1 MKIEFIGKFYDQHSL
16 SIVNRNLVL
25 KMKDD
30 PDINLC
36 ITSLDF
42 YDPINPLKKED
53 VLALKELEANSFDD
67 ADIQIR
73 HTYPPIFRWPLSKNT
88 KVIFIQPWEF
98 ERIPFEWQYKFEQ
111 FADALIVPSE
121 WTAGRFIEA
130 GLDPEKLYIVG
141 NGYNPEVFNTK
152 ESSTD
157 KFKSNKFTFTFVG
170 NAQFRKGIDILI
182 SIWFKTFK
190 RNDSVRIIFKDSPK
204 IYGNNN
210 TLDELLKI
218 MYKTKCAEMIYYD
231 DTFSEQEMADLY
243 KATDVLVHPH
253 RGEGFGMHIQEAMAC
268 GAVPLISDQGA
279 PTSFVDLEK
288 DGFGI
293 KTDRKI
299 IDILDQK
306 IFAAKPGDSFTGMNQ
321 HSFVQE
327 PNPIVLHNLLKEI
340 YNNKDSILKDKP
352 QNNKIKTWEQVVK
365 ELNKGLKELYT
376 NGKESKPRRFS

>member
-1 MKIEFIGKFYDQHSL
+1 MKIEFIGKFYDQHSI

-30 PDINLC
+30 PDIDLC

-42 YDPINPLKKED
+42 YDPINPIRKED
-53 VLALKELEANSFDD
+53 VLSLKKLESNSFES

-73 HTYPPIFRWPLSKNT
+73 HSYPPIFRWPLFDNT

-98 ERIPFEWQYKFEQ
+98 ERIPFEWEYKFEQ

-121 WTAGRFIEA
+121 WEAGRFLEA
-130 GLDPEKLYIVG
+130 GLNPEKLYIVE
-141 NGYNPEVFNTK
+141 NGYNPDIFNVK
-152 ESSTD
+152 ESLNN
-157 KFKSNKFTFTFVG
+157 KFKSDKFTFTFVG

-182 SIWFKTFK
+182 SVWFNTFK
-190 RNDSVRIIFKDSPK
+190 KDDSVRIIFKDSPK

-218 MYKTKCAEMIYYD
+218 MYKTKCAEMVYYD

-268 GAVPLISDQGA
+268 GAVPLISDHGA
-279 PTSFVDLEK
+279 PTSFVDFKE
-288 DGFGI
+288 DGFSI
-293 KTDRKI
+293 KTNRRVI
-299 IDILDQK
+299 NILDQK
-306 IFAAKPGDSFTGMNQ
+306 VFAAKPGDSFTGMNQ
-321 HSFVQE
+321 HSFIQE
-327 PNPIVLHNLLKEI
+327 PDSNVLKKLLLEI
-340 YNNKDSILKDKP
+340 YKNKDTILKDKP
-352 QNNKIKTWEQVVK
+352 QNNKIKTWEQVTK
-365 ELNKGLKELYT
+365 QLNDGLKEFY
-376 NGKESKPRRFS
+376 NNEKGIKPKRIS